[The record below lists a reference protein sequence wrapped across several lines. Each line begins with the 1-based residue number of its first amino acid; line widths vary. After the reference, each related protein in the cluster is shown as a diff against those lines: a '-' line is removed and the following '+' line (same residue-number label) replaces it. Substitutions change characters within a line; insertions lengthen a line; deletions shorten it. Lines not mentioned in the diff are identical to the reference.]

1 MATCRCPICGR
12 KNAGKSRNG
21 RLHRD
26 NDMLRNEHGKGK
38 FGLDRRAERGLER
51 TRKAIRNMIDE
62 QERQCDESR

>member
-21 RLHRD
+21 RFHRD
-26 NDMLRNEHGKGK
+26 NDMLRNEHGRGK

-51 TRKAIRNMIDE
+51 TRAKRAIRNMIE
-62 QERQCDESR
+62 QEEQ